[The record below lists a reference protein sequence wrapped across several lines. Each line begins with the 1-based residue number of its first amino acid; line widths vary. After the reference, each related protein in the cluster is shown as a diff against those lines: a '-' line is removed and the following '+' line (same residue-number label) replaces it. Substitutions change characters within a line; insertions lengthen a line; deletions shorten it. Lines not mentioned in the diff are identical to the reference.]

1 MMGLFDMFKG
11 APPELTPKLSLAV
24 GLLHMINADGHVE
37 AEEIGNVLQALG
49 NDKAL
54 LDAAGRYARAKDI
67 DSYLAE
73 SAKLLNADQK
83 MCILL
88 NLYDSLLADGVAAPE
103 EQALFSRFLSAYGVS
118 EQSIEPYTVGI
129 ALKNKREI
137 LE

>member
-1 MMGLFDMFKG
+1 MGLFDMFKG

-54 LDAAGRYARAKDI
+54 LDAAGRYARAKDV

-129 ALKNKREI
+129 ALKNKREV

>member
-1 MMGLFDMFKG
+1 MGLFDMFKG

-54 LDAAGRYARAKDI
+54 LDAAGRYARAKDV
-67 DSYLAE
+67 DSYLSE

-103 EQALFSRFLSAYGVS
+103 EQILFSRFLSAFGVS

>member
-1 MMGLFDMFKG
+1 MGLFDMFKG

-67 DSYLAE
+67 DNYLAE

-103 EQALFSRFLSAYGVS
+103 EQILFSRFLSAYGVS